1 MKMCFERSR
10 LGLAAGLGLALAL
23 AFSTDA
29 APAHAESRDKVS
41 YNFNAAGA
49 GKAKVKVVRASGA
62 VKSAKSR
69 RAAKAP
75 HRGSPAIL
83 AAVRSHAAK
92 AGVPAATALA
102 IVRQESGFNPRARGR
117 HGEIGLMQIKCQTA
131 RGMGYSGACSGLY
144 NVSTNLTYG
153 MRYLRAALNRGSVA
167 YYNAGLHAKRL
178 PSAAK
183 RYALAVSG
191 HQRRF

>member
-23 AFSTDA
+23 ALSIDA
-29 APAHAESRDKVS
+29 APAHAESRDKIS
-41 YNFNAAGA
+41 YNFNAAGK
-49 GKAKVKVVRASGA
+49 GKAKAVRASSA
-62 VKSAKSR
+62 VQPAKSR
-69 RAAKAP
+69 RAAKAH

-131 RGMGYSGACSGLY
+131 RGMGYRGACSGLY

-183 RYALAVSG
+183 RYALAVSS
-191 HQRRF
+191 HKRRF